1 MEVASSTLWSQLKKS
16 EFFLWEATSTEADAD
31 ANSDAVVIVVAT
43 GLKTCHVPTLK
54 TELS

>member
-1 MEVASSTLWSQLKKS
+1 MEVASSTLRSQLKKS
-16 EFFLWEATSTEADAD
+16 KFFWEAASTDADAD
-31 ANSDAVVIVVAT
+31 ADAVVIVVAT